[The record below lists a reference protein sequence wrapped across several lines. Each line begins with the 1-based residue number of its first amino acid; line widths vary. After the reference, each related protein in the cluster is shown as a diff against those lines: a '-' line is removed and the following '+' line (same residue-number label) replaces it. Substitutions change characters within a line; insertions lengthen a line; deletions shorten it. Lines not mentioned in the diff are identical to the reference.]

1 MEPRGASIAVQ
12 DLRRIVADAP
22 QTQNGRLKASP
33 SVDGPLFERKF
44 ESLRTPR
51 NSLALTRC
59 TDVLRATTSRLV
71 LLTAPPGFGKTTL
84 LAQWREVDSR
94 PFACVPLDSGDND
107 AVLFWSY
114 IIQAIRHSVP
124 E

>member
-12 DLRRIVADAP
+12 DLRQIVADAP
-22 QTQNGRLKASP
+22 QTRNGRLKVSP
-33 SVDGPLFERKF
+33 SVEGLLFERKF
-44 ESLRTPR
+44 ESLRVPR

-59 TDVLRATTSRLV
+59 TDVLRAATSRLV

-107 AVLFWSY
+107 AVLFGATSFKN
-114 IIQAIRHSVP
+114 P
-124 E
+124 P